1 MKHCSALTWLPS
13 LRIPRQRNGQ
23 FAMRPLC
30 ALIGAMLAT
39 PVVQSA
45 PISLAQVP
53 AGNGGREPSPNLII
67 SVDDS
72 GSMGSSGM
80 TALRNALT
88 NAFSTSAVAD
98 DTIRLG
104 FQAMWRCRGLSA
116 TPYKS
121 TGSCPDNRIQKF
133 SGTHRANFNTW
144 VSSLAAL
151 SGTPSHQMMKLVHEY
166 MSGATA
172 ESQGI
177 WSPFADD
184 PGVTEGASKKT
195 CRKTFHIFMTDGG
208 WKDTG
213 NNATPPRN
221 TLGTPGDYDNTAH
234 TFPDGTIYD
243 PFSTTVM
250 AGSRP
255 METQTRVYRDVA
267 NAADAYGTVPNV
279 AISSTETSQVS
290 SLSDWAFMM
299 WATDYAPTLAN
310 ELNPIIRQSGDI
322 DIGPNGSP
330 YIIKEYW
337 NPKNNPMTW
346 QGITTYT
353 IGFNASVTLPTASTR
368 LQNHN
373 NAANPYVMVPGWDT
387 SVAQPMWGP
396 ELTKMM
402 RGDTVAAGDPL
413 VPVKRLQWA
422 NPLQGQADTATSL
435 NSDSAQSKDY
445 ELWRMALNSRG
456 KYVPAVDSAALSAAF
471 AEIVNQVIAD
481 SSSPVSSIAA
491 NTQSATST
499 TKAFVAGYDAAKWKG
514 YIAARSLNSDY
525 SLASSALW
533 SAAAQLDLSSVTP
546 TSRVILSSDGSSG
559 IDFDWTN
566 LSTDQKTAIQGPDT
580 ATVAQERISYLRGD
594 RTKEES
600 AGGSYRNRDS
610 RLGDIV
616 NSNLWVATK
625 PQLSYTLSGYS
636 SFKSTYKNRAEILY
650 VGANDGMLHG
660 FATADGSEKI
670 AYIPLGVYSKLRE
683 YTEPN
688 YGSSHKYF
696 VDGSPFTGDFYN
708 GSAWK
713 TALVGTL
720 GGGGKGYFVLDVTDP
735 TNFSA
740 TNASSLVLLDTTA
753 TTDPDIGHIYS
764 DPVLD
769 WSNSARTLQISKLN
783 NGRWALIMG
792 NGVNSSNEDPVL
804 LIQHLDG
811 DKSLLKINLDNT
823 GDENGLAAP
832 QLIDLDGNGTIDV
845 AYAGDLK
852 GNFWKIDLSST
863 TASNWSSYYT
873 AASVP
878 APLFVARDSS
888 NARQPITSVAQWAA
902 HPLGGIML
910 SFGTGRE
917 YSTTDRTTT
926 STQTIYGIWDNMSVA
941 PKATPPMTNGAVV
954 ANGRADLV
962 AQTRTGTSTGANSQ
976 TYESTSSNPVT
987 YTNTA
992 TTKRGW
998 YFDIPNAGERVVF
1011 NGGMMD
1017 SRLVYHRSRIPGSG
1031 SIATSGM
1038 ETCTPSAS
1046 APAEYLSIFDIIN
1059 GAAPKKPVFDNNGN
1073 GFDGTE
1079 TAGLTRWKSGKND
1092 RLMLKNG
1099 PGRGVSVSDNCPGCT
1114 NTLGYGAGTLTGEL
1128 GWRQLQ

>member
-1 MKHCSALTWLPS
+1 MKYPMKHSRAV
-13 LRIPRQRNGQ
+13 GVK

-30 ALIGAMLAT
+30 ALISTLLTSPAAF
-39 PVVQSA
+39 SS

-116 TPYKS
+116 NPYKS
-121 TGSCPDNRIQKF
+121 TGTCPDNRIQKF
-133 SGTHRANFNTW
+133 SGTHRTNFNTW
-144 VSSLAAL
+144 VSSLSAL
-151 SGTPSHQMMKLVHEY
+151 SGTPSHQMMKLVDEY
-166 MSGATA
+166 MRGATS
-172 ESQGI
+172 ESQGV
-177 WSPFADD
+177 WSPFAED
-184 PGVTEGASKKT
+184 PGVAEGTSKKT

-221 TLGTPGDYDNTAH
+221 TLGLPGDYDNTIH
-234 TFPDGTIYD
+234 TFPDGTVYD
-243 PFSTTVM
+243 PFSTTTM
-250 AGSRP
+250 AGTGPNARP
-255 METQTRVYRDVA
+255 METQTRIYRDVV
-267 NAADAYGTVPNV
+267 NTADAYGTVPNL

-330 YIIKEYW
+330 FVIKEYW
-337 NPKNNPMTW
+337 NPRNNPMTW

-353 IGFNASVTLPTASTR
+353 IGFNASVTLPTTSTR

-373 NAANPYVMVPGWDT
+373 NTANPYVMVPGWDT

-402 RGDTVAAGDPL
+402 RGDSVAAGDAL
-413 VPVKRLQWA
+413 VPVKQLQWA
-422 NPLQGQADTATSL
+422 NPLQGQADTLTSL

-481 SSSPVSSIAA
+481 SSSPISSVAA
-491 NTQSATST
+491 NTQSATTST
-499 TKAFVAGYDAAKWKG
+499 TAFVAGYDAAKWRG
-514 YIAARSLNSDY
+514 YITARSLAAGNTLS
-525 SLASSALW
+525 SSAQW
-533 SAAAQLDLSSVTP
+533 SAAALLDDAAVTP
-546 TSRVILSSDGSSG
+546 STRVILSSDGSSG
-559 IDFDWTN
+559 ISFAWAN
-566 LSTDQKTAIQGPDT
+566 LSADQKAAIKGSDSDT
-580 ATVAQERISYLRGD
+580 IAQERIDYLRGD

-616 NSNLWVATK
+616 NSNIWVTSK
-625 PQLSYTLSGYS
+625 PQLSYSMSGYS
-636 SFKSTYKNRAEILY
+636 TFKSTYKNRAEMLY

-660 FATADGSEKI
+660 FATSDGAEKI

-683 YTEPN
+683 YSEPS
-688 YGSSHKYF
+688 YGSSHKYL

-708 GSAWK
+708 GSTWK
-713 TALVGTL
+713 TALIGVL
-720 GGGGKGYFVLDVTDP
+720 GGGGKGYFILDVTNPAD
-735 TNFSA
+735 FVA
-740 TNASSLVLLDTTA
+740 TNASSLVLMDTTA
-753 TTDPDIGHIYS
+753 TSDPDIGHIYS
-764 DPVLD
+764 EPVVD
-769 WSNSARTLQISKLN
+769 SGNAVRTVQISKLN
-783 NGRWALIMG
+783 DGRWALIMG
-792 NGVNSSNEDPVL
+792 NGVNSTNEDPVL
-804 LIQHLDG
+804 LIQYLDG
-811 DKSLLKINLDNT
+811 DKSLKKIVLSNT
-823 GDENGLAAP
+823 GDNNGLAAP

-845 AYAGDLK
+845 AYAGDLQ

-863 TASNWSSYYT
+863 TASNWGSYYT
-873 AASVP
+873 ASSVP

-888 NARQPITSVAQWAA
+888 NARQPITSVAQWAV

-926 STQTIYGIWDNMSVA
+926 DTQTIYGIWDNMTVT
-941 PKATPPMTNGAVV
+941 PKATTKMANGAVV
-954 ANGRADLV
+954 ANGRTDLV

-976 TYESTSSNPVT
+976 YYESTSSNSVA
-987 YTNTA
+987 YTTTA

-998 YFDIPNAGERVVF
+998 YFDIPNSGERVIF
-1011 NGGMMD
+1011 NGGMLD

-1031 SIATSGM
+1031 SIATSGA

-1059 GAAPKKPVFDNNGN
+1059 GAAPKKPVFDNNGG
-1073 GFDGTE
+1073 GFQGNE
-1079 TAGLTRWKSGKND
+1079 TLGLTRWKTGKED
-1092 RLMLKNG
+1092 RLMLKTS
-1099 PGRGVSVSDNCPGCT
+1099 PGRRVSIGACQSCPP
-1114 NTLGYGAGTLTGEL
+1114 NELGGGSVISEL